1 MKVNTLPILTGAH
14 RGLFK
19 KAVGEG
25 GKGWEE
31 GWVEY
36 VGEEEER
43 IGRFGGR
50 EGLDI
55 EGRRE
60 GLEREGRG
68 EDEEERIGWLGG
80 RGG

>member
-1 MKVNTLPILTGAH
+1 MNI
-14 RGLFK
+14 
-19 KAVGEG
+19 
-25 GKGWEE
+25 
-31 GWVEY
+31 
-36 VGEEEER
+36 EER
-43 IGRFGGR
+43 RGRGRNEGR

>member
-1 MKVNTLPILTGAH
+1 M
-14 RGLFK
+14 GLERE
-19 KAVGEG
+19 GELEKG
-25 GKGWEE
+25 GEE

-36 VGEEEER
+36 VRVEEGK

-68 EDEEERIGWLGG
+68 EDEGERIGWLGG